1 MKVVLIL
8 VLLGFG
14 PSGMVTAEFDDVAAC
29 ENAAARMFQGVDQ
42 APEVRPLVP
51 ADGVKMI
58 EGTMIA
64 YGHEGDE
71 IGAYSCNPIG
81 ME

>member
-1 MKVVLIL
+1 MKIVLIL
-8 VLLGFG
+8 ALFDFG
-14 PSGMVTAEFDDVAAC
+14 SSAMVTAEFDDVAAC
-29 ENAAARMFQGVDQ
+29 ENTAARMFQGVDQ

-51 ADGVKMI
+51 AEGMDVI